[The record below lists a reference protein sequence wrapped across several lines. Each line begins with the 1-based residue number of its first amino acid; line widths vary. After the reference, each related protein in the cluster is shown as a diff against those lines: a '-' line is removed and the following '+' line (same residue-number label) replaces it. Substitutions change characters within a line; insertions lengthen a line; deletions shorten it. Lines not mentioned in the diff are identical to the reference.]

1 MNNAHPKARGGRL
14 QRPPT
19 LDGSHINTFRQIL
32 YRHGLTMG
40 ALALLVSASPNAFE
54 FIARTTDRFVDH
66 PTGYLI
72 AGTMLLALFV
82 YYQQRRGYRRSP
94 RNNLWLAY
102 LLYIS
107 VVEELTFRLLLPLAA
122 SNTVDFYVA
131 VVISNLI
138 FAAIHYVTLRWQLR
152 NCLFVF
158 IGGMGF
164 AHMLASHQD
173 LTAVI
178 LAHWFFTF
186 LNTPAPPAGDRQ
198 AQR

>member
-1 MNNAHPKARGGRL
+1 
-14 QRPPT
+14 
-19 LDGSHINTFRQIL
+19 
-32 YRHGLTMG
+32 MG
-40 ALALLVSASPNAFE
+40 ALALLVSASPNALE
-54 FIARTTDRFVDH
+54 FIARTTDRFVNH

-72 AGTMLLALFV
+72 ACIMLLTLFV

-94 RNNLWLAY
+94 RNNLWLVY

-138 FAAIHYVTLRWQLR
+138 FAAIHYVTLRWHLR

-186 LNTPAPPAGDRQ
+186 LNTPAPPAGDRL
-198 AQR
+198 AQQ

>member
-1 MNNAHPKARGGRL
+1 
-14 QRPPT
+14 
-19 LDGSHINTFRQIL
+19 
-32 YRHGLTMG
+32 MG
-40 ALALLVSASPNAFE
+40 ALALLLSASPNALE
-54 FIARTTDRFVDH
+54 FIARTSDRFINH

-72 AGTMLLALFV
+72 AGIILLALFV
-82 YYQQRRGYRRSP
+82 YYQKRKGYRRSP
-94 RNNLWLAY
+94 RNNLWLVY

-122 SNTVDFYVA
+122 SNAVDFFVA

-138 FAAIHYVTLRWQLR
+138 FAAIHYVTLRWRLR

>member
-1 MNNAHPKARGGRL
+1 
-14 QRPPT
+14 
-19 LDGSHINTFRQIL
+19 
-32 YRHGLTMG
+32 MG
-40 ALALLVSASPNAFE
+40 ALALLVSASPNALE
-54 FIARTTDRFVDH
+54 FIARTTDRFVNH

-72 AGTMLLALFV
+72 AGIMLLAFFV

-94 RNNLWLAY
+94 RNNLWLVY

-122 SNTVDFYVA
+122 SNTVDFYAA

-138 FAAIHYVTLRWQLR
+138 FAAIHYVTLRWHLR

-158 IGGMGF
+158 IGGIGF

-198 AQR
+198 IQR